1 MATKRRKKSYSH
13 SKKTQKRINKPIVA
27 LLSVLLSAFVLV
39 SISDDFGFKYIPTMS
54 QVKEFFTPKSSS
66 GGGGEADCSVHFIDV
81 QQGDSTLIIS
91 DGKTI
96 LIDAGEN
103 DKGKVVVDY
112 LKKLNIKKI
121 DMLVATH
128 PHSDHIGGM
137 DTIINEFE
145 IGKIVMPKLK
155 DSIVP
160 TTRTY
165 TDVLTAIATKGL
177 KITPSKPGMAFDFG
191 RGRLVIIAPIGDFED
206 LNDTSLVAR
215 FSYDDKSFLFTGDM
229 EKKAEKELLKTK
241 ATLKSDVLK
250 AGHHGSSTSSHAAFL
265 DAVSPSYAAIP
276 VGDDNKYKH
285 PSKSTI
291 TEFEKRKIKYFRTD
305 YDGDI
310 VFSIIDGKF
319 QVKTREGK

>member
-1 MATKRRKKSYSH
+1 M
-13 SKKTQKRINKPIVA
+13 
-27 LLSVLLSAFVLV
+27 
-39 SISDDFGFKYIPTMS
+39 GG
-54 QVKEFFTPKSSS
+54 SSS
-66 GGGGEADCSVHFIDV
+66 GSGEDADCSVHFIDV

-103 DKGKVVVDY
+103 DKGKVVADY
-112 LKKLNIKKI
+112 LNKMNIKKI
-121 DMLVATH
+121 DMLIATH

-191 RGRLVIIAPIGDFED
+191 KGRLVIVAPVGDFDD
-206 LNDTSLVAR
+206 LNDMSLVAR
-215 FSYDDKSFLFTGDM
+215 FTYDDKSILFTGDM
-229 EKKAEKELLKTK
+229 EKKAEKALLNTR

-250 AGHHGSSTSSHAAFL
+250 VGHHGSSTSSHAAFL
-265 DAVSPSYAAIP
+265 DEVSPSYAVIP

-291 TEFEKRKIKYFRTD
+291 TEFEKRKIKYYRSD
-305 YDGDI
+305 YNGDI
-310 VFSIIDGKF
+310 VFSIIGGKF
-319 QVKTREGK
+319 QVKTKEG